1 MGAET
6 LKNALAGM
14 LQSWLVDHP
23 VLGWCLSHPLW
34 AIASSLLTLFLGW
47 GLLRA
52 IARLVETLWIM
63 LLQIPLQLS
72 RWLVLGLLWLFR
84 LVFQSTKEAS
94 LEPSSLAI
102 DSVRDA
108 VRDLDPQVISASS
121 GISASLNGRSPLIP
135 ASLIPGSEHQSSG
148 LAADLPL
155 ENQRQ
160 LRKIMMR
167 LEQLQS
173 EQAQI
178 LQEARSLLSQSKP
191 TVQSHLVALKTP
203 PENLLSKAKFGTEFD
218 AELDAELDAEFNA
231 ELGTEFSTEFGAE
244 G

>member
-1 MGAET
+1 MGADT

-47 GLLRA
+47 GFLRA
-52 IARLVETLWIM
+52 IARLVETLWIR

-84 LVFQSTKEAS
+84 IVFQSTKEAA
-94 LEPSSLAI
+94 LEPSPSAI
-102 DSVRDA
+102 DSVRDS
-108 VRDLDPQVISASS
+108 VRDSDPQVISASS
-121 GISASLNGRSPLIP
+121 GISASLNGRSPLIS
-135 ASLIPGSEHQSSG
+135 ASLILEPEHQSSG

-167 LEQLQS
+167 LEQLQR
-173 EQAQI
+173 EQAQL
-178 LQEARSLLSQSKP
+178 LQEARSLLSQSKS
-191 TVQSHLVALKTP
+191 TVQSDVVALKTP
-203 PENLLSKAKFGTEFD
+203 PENLLGKAKFGTEFD
-218 AELDAELDAEFNA
+218 AESDAEFNA

>member
-47 GLLRA
+47 GFLRA
-52 IARLVETLWIM
+52 IARLVETLWIR

-72 RWLVLGLLWLFR
+72 RWLVIGLLWLFR
-84 LVFQSTKEAS
+84 LVFQSTKAAA
-94 LEPSSLAI
+94 LETSPSAI
-102 DSVRDA
+102 DSVRDS
-108 VRDLDPQVISASS
+108 DPQVISASTD
-121 GISASLNGRSPLIP
+121 ISASLNGRSPLIS
-135 ASLIPGSEHQSSG
+135 ASLILKPEHQSSG

-167 LEQLQS
+167 LEQLQR
-173 EQAQI
+173 EQAQL

-191 TVQSHLVALKTP
+191 AVQPHVVALKTP
-203 PENLLSKAKFGTEFD
+203 PENLLGKAKFGTEF
-218 AELDAELDAEFNA
+218 DAELDAEFNA
-231 ELGTEFSTEFGAE
+231 ELGTEFGAE